1 MESNLNSTEW
11 NRPQLHIE
19 RSPTILVA
27 DDEPVNLSLVM
38 RRLERE
44 GYQVVGAQNGQEA
57 IDITRQTL
65 PDLAILDVMMPVLD
79 GLQVCRLLKAD
90 PLTRDIPVIF
100 LSALNDTEEVVKGLS
115 IGANDY
121 ISRPFKAEEL
131 IARVHV
137 AIRLTRERDLLRLTA
152 EEAMRRAEAALEMSV
167 SDGLT
172 GLLNRYGLQRSL
184 VRECAEARR
193 YNRQLSCLMI
203 DLDNFKTINDTYGH
217 PAGDAALIKIA
228 LILTEAVRR
237 SDVVCRY
244 GGEEFLV
251 LMPETEVD
259 GASALAEKIRAAAAA
274 HVFGDDA
281 QVFSLTLSVG
291 AAELHD
297 DESGNDMIARAD
309 AALYHAKSRGGN
321 RVEAEPQ
328 N

>member
-1 MESNLNSTEW
+1 MESNLNSAEW
-11 NRPQLHIE
+11 NRPQLHSE
-19 RSPTILVA
+19 RSTTILVA

-65 PDLAILDVMMPVLD
+65 PDLVILDVMMPVVD
-79 GLQVCRLLKAD
+79 GLQACRLLKAD
-90 PLTRDIPVIF
+90 PLTRHIPVIF
-100 LSALNDTEEVVKGLS
+100 LSALDDTEAVVKGLS

-152 EEAMRRAEAALEMSV
+152 EEAMRRAEAALEMSI

-203 DLDNFKTINDTYGH
+203 DVDNFKTINDTYGH
-217 PAGDAALIKIA
+217 PTGDAALIRVA

-251 LMPETEVD
+251 LMPETELD
-259 GASALAEKIRAAAAA
+259 GAGALAEKIRAAAAA
-274 HVFGDDA
+274 HVFGDSA

-291 AAELHD
+291 AAELHV
-297 DESGNDMIARAD
+297 DESGNDMVARAD
-309 AALYHAKSRGGN
+309 AALYHAKSHGGN
-321 RVEAEPQ
+321 RVEAESQ